1 MPGAKQRKIA
11 VMGSRSV
18 GKSSLAIQF
27 AQGQFVDSYDP
38 TIENT
43 FNKTMKIQGQEYEVL
58 VVDTAGQDEYS
69 IFPTQYTIDIDGYVL
84 VYSIDNEKSF
94 EVIQTIHEQ
103 LVDLLGNPSFPLVI
117 VGNKRDLH
125 LNRVISEATG
135 KKLAADLKAEFFET
149 SAKDNN
155 CAMDLFT
162 KTIIHIEKVG
172 LRVLTVYSLQYLRLC
187 VSVFRLMA
195 TPLWTRGNVSCLDSW
210 ERTELN
216 TILWGYI

>member
-1 MPGAKQRKIA
+1 MFDFQTEMPGAKQRKIA

-43 FNKTMKIQGQEYEVL
+43 FNKNMKILGQEYEVL

-162 KTIIHIEKVG
+162 KTIIHIEK
-172 LRVLTVYSLQYLRLC
+172 
-187 VSVFRLMA
+187 A
-195 TPLWTRGNVSCLDSW
+195 DGNTAVDKGKC
-210 ERTELN
+210 
-216 TILWGYI
+216 ILS